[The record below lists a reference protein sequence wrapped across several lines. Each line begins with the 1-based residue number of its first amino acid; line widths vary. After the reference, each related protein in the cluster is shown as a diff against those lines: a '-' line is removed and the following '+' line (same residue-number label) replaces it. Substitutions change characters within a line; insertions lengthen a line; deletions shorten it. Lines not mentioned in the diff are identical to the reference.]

1 MAERDEIEVLRARL
15 EELERRLAELT
26 SGGRPGG
33 PGPRAIVETVAAEPV
48 GRRRLL
54 RMAGA
59 ATVGA
64 VAATAAGALPAAA
77 DNGLV
82 INMGST
88 SSTADVVR
96 VDYTGAAGLYQTRF
110 LFQAGQALTSNAT
123 PASAALAGYSSQT
136 GAQIGVAGWSTVP
149 SGFGMLGV
157 GTGSDSIGVS
167 GGGTGIGVV
176 GNCDSTDGYGVMG
189 TAGMGTGV
197 MGTGAVG
204 VRGASGTG
212 YGVVAEGAKAPLRF
226 ANTATVEP
234 PAGDGTPHQQG
245 EMVLDKNGE
254 LWFCVGGGN
263 PSTWRRLAGP
273 ATSGGLTLLPSP
285 KRVYDSR
292 VGYAPTSVVK
302 GMILPGQT
310 RTIDCRV
317 DTAGAV
323 PVDATGVVI
332 NLTAAE
338 TQGIG
343 LLACHAGGTT
353 WANTSSLNY
362 RAGGDFA
369 NSVTVAVGAGAT
381 LNITCQGSASHVV
394 VDLAG
399 FYR

>member
-1 MAERDEIEVLRARL
+1 MVEMDEIELLRARVA
-15 EELERRLAELT
+15 ELEHRLATL
-26 SGGRPGG
+26 SRAPRVV
-33 PGPRAIVETVAAEPV
+33 PRAPSVESVSTEPV

-77 DNGLV
+77 ADNGLV

-88 SSTADVVR
+88 STSSELVR
-96 VDYTGAAGLYQTRF
+96 VDFTGADANTNTRF

-123 PASAALAGYSSQT
+123 PGSAALAGYTTQT
-136 GAQIGVAGWSTVP
+136 GAQIGVAGWSTVA
-149 SGFGMLGV
+149 SGVGMLGV
-157 GTGSDSIGVS
+157 GTGSDSVGVS
-167 GGGTGIGVV
+167 GGGTGTGVIGNCDAADGRGVV
-176 GNCDSTDGYGVMG
+176 G
-189 TAGMGTGV
+189 TAGLGTGV
-197 MGTGAVG
+197 EGVGAVG
-204 VRGASGTG
+204 VHAASGAG
-212 YGVVAEGAKAPLRF
+212 YGVVAEGGRAPLRF
-226 ANTATVEP
+226 ANTAAVEP
-234 PAGDGTPHQQG
+234 PANDGMTHQAG
-245 EMVLDKNGE
+245 EILLDKHGE
-254 LWFCVGGGN
+254 LWFCVGSGN

-273 ATSGGLTLLPSP
+273 ATTGGLTLLPSP
-285 KRVYDSR
+285 TRVYDSR
-292 VGYAPTSVVK
+292 VGYAPTSVAK

-310 RTIDCRV
+310 RTVDCRV
-317 DTAGAV
+317 DTGGAV

-362 RAGGDFA
+362 RSGGDYA
-369 NSVTVAVGAGAT
+369 NSVTVAVGAGAL
-381 LNITCQGSASHVV
+381 LNITCQGAGCHVV